1 MQEKFGQTCASSSKQ
16 FSYINIQKNANRVKY
31 KSKFKVT
38 VHLAY
43 SNFNRGKTTKERK
56 ETKENAIYVC
66 LELKSKNQHKS
77 PFKKSKSKNQHKSPF
92 KKSISSQSSINPL
105 RVEFHLTYKL

>member
-1 MQEKFGQTCASSSKQ
+1 MQEKFGQTCTSSSKQ
-16 FSYINIQKNANRVKY
+16 FSYINIQKNANRVNY

-56 ETKENAIYVC
+56 ETKENGIYVS
-66 LELKSKNQHKS
+66 LELKSKNQHKT
-77 PFKKSKSKNQHKSPF
+77 PF
-92 KKSISSQSSINPL
+92 KKSISSQSSINPV
-105 RVEFHLTYKL
+105 RVEFHLIYEL